1 MPVYEDDP
9 SAAPNR
15 KQGFSWVALTGKP
28 REMSM
33 QQSIYPTLRALI
45 VGATIMANLLLG
57 GASMAVQSGHQHQ
70 DLHTSPPEKNSEGAK
85 LLPADGASV
94 KILSPASEQVFQND
108 RIPLTFK
115 LAKGRRGHHVHAYVD
130 GELMG
135 MFNGQSGTL
144 TGIKPG
150 KHVLELR
157 VVAEDHQSE
166 LNAIDRVSFSVK

>member
-1 MPVYEDDP
+1 MHQASYH
-9 SAAPNR
+9 A
-15 KQGFSWVALTGKP
+15 
-28 REMSM
+28 
-33 QQSIYPTLRALI
+33 LRALI
-45 VGATIMANLLLG
+45 AGAMMTSLFWGYELIA
-57 GASMAVQSGHQHQ
+57 AQSGHQHQ
-70 DLHTSPPEKNSEGAK
+70 DGPPNRSDKSSHGGK

-94 KILSPASEQVFQND
+94 KILAPTKDQIFQKD
-108 RIPLTFK
+108 QIPLKFK
-115 LAKGRRGHHVHAYVD
+115 LVKGKRGHHVHAYVN

-166 LNAIDRVSFSVK
+166 LDAIDRVPFVVK

>member
-1 MPVYEDDP
+1 
-9 SAAPNR
+9 
-15 KQGFSWVALTGKP
+15 
-28 REMSM
+28 M
-33 QQSIYPTLRALI
+33 QQSIYATLRALI
-45 VGATIMANLLLG
+45 VGAMIIPNLFLG
-57 GASMAVQSGHQHQ
+57 GESIAAQSGHQHQ
-70 DLHTSPPEKNSEGAK
+70 DLHTNSSKKNSGGAK

-94 KILSPASEQVFQND
+94 KILSPASDQLFQND

-144 TGIKPG
+144 TGIKAG